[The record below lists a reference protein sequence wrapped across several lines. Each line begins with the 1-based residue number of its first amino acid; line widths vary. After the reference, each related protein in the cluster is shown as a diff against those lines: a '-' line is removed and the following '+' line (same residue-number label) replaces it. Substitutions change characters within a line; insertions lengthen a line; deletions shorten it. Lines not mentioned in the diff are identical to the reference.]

1 MVMSSEEM
9 NKVTRVPSIA
19 DSRSCSPISA
29 TQSTREDVADQT
41 TEETVTKKRKQGSLG
56 ERSHKAMKV
65 CEAVSAAANI
75 SDTDSDIIHKI
86 HTVTNKE
93 TTKLNHDKQDA
104 GTTSTLTQ
112 QQLSIPF
119 ERLSQ
124 DTLTTRG
131 TTDKMLQKRV
141 TALEE
146 TVAGYDNLFTQLHT
160 LQMSNKMKTIE
171 SNQKRNIAAIG
182 ELKKKATIF
191 KKRGVSQ
198 LLSTHINE
206 RFENFGKDLDTVK
219 INIEEAANDI
229 DSIYTEFEEITEA
242 INVRLDAIEH
252 SQSIDEGVQ
261 ISILKAQIE
270 QLEKDKEDIKKDKN
284 WFRFLLSKEIP
295 ISLD

>member
-41 TEETVTKKRKQGSLG
+41 TEETVTKKRKQGSLA

-119 ERLSQ
+119 ERLSH

-131 TTDKMLQKRV
+131 TTDEMLQKRV

-229 DSIYTEFEEITEA
+229 DSIYTEFEEITDA

-261 ISILKAQIE
+261 MSILKAQIE